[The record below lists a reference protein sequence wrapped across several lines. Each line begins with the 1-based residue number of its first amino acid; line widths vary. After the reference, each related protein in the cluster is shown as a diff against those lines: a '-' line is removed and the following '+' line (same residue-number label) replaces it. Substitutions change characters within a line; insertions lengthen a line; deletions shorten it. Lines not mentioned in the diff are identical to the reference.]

1 MSFVNRFQSRSNVRP
16 QSFHRPLANTRR
28 PQPSGRS
35 RRIAPTPTEGV
46 FSQSA
51 DLDVVHPGV
60 DRKRE
65 QGSDGEHPGSTRLC
79 RMHDQPPP
87 PEKSLDTKLARLLA
101 DRACRDFILADA
113 KDADM
118 AFGLAA
124 PGVAAGGDR
133 LKGPFRSLADF
144 RDQIRELVGEG
155 LVDVMLM
162 SASTAD
168 LLAGGERLFVDSPV
182 TPAVRMNDTTDIWLA
197 AGSGT
202 YPRQPA
208 LPFSTTTIPHAQWG
222 RLDPPRSGRPAVD
235 LGLFS
240 ITLNG
245 DAAADRAMLA
255 AYRDFRHEAE
265 RSRFRHFLE
274 VFFPNAL
281 ADAGAAAPL
290 GIARFVAD
298 HVVRGLAGV
307 PRAGRPVFLKIPYL
321 GPEITEQL
329 AAYDPAMIVGILG
342 GAAGTTH
349 DAFSLV
355 EQSKRHGA
363 RVALFGRKINAA
375 EHQLEFVRHLRAV
388 ADDHLPAAEAV
399 RAYHAALAAL
409 GIPPHRPLD
418 HDLAITHTAAAY
430 GG

>member
-1 MSFVNRFQSRSNVRP
+1 MTES
-16 QSFHRPLANTRR
+16 LAPPKKT
-28 PQPSGRS
+28 
-35 RRIAPTPTEGV
+35 
-46 FSQSA
+46 
-51 DLDVVHPGV
+51 LDA
-60 DRKRE
+60 
-65 QGSDGEHPGSTRLC
+65 
-79 RMHDQPPP
+79 
-87 PEKSLDTKLARLLA
+87 KLARLLA
-101 DRACRDFILADA
+101 DPGCRDFILADA

-124 PGVAAGGDR
+124 PGLAAGGQPGS
-133 LKGPFRSLADF
+133 GPFRSMADF
-144 RDQIRELVGEG
+144 RSHIREIVAEG

-162 SASTAD
+162 SASTSD
-168 LLAGGERLFVDSPV
+168 VLAVEERLFANSPV

-197 AGSGT
+197 AGTGA
-202 YPRQPA
+202 YPSQPA

-222 RLDPPRSGRPAVD
+222 RLEPSRDGRPAVD

-245 DAAADRAMLA
+245 EAAADRAMLT

-265 RSRFRHFLE
+265 QTGFRHFLE

-281 ADAGAAAPL
+281 TQAGVAAPR
-290 GIARFVAD
+290 GIDRFVAD
-298 HVVRGLAGV
+298 HVVRALAGV
-307 PRAGRPVFLKIPYL
+307 PRSGRPVFLKIPYL
-321 GPEITEQL
+321 GPEVTEQL
-329 AAYDPAMIVGILG
+329 AGYDRSLIVGILG

-355 EQSKRHGA
+355 EESKRHGA

-388 ADDHLPAAEAV
+388 ADEQLAAAEGV
-399 RAYHAALAAL
+399 RSYHAALARL
-409 GIPPHRPLD
+409 GIRPHRPLGD
-418 HDLAITHTAAAY
+418 DLAITHTAAAY